1 MNHANCSNRLIN
13 SLNLSVRNQLLA
25 HCETV
30 ELAIGQVLSNPGD
43 MLQHAY
49 FPTTSLIALM
59 MENKQD
65 KGLEVGLIGEEGMLG
80 IQIMIGGSVSP
91 YKIVVQGKG
100 MALRIPS
107 AMLLREID
115 ENNLLNDRLNSYIS
129 VLMQQ
134 LAQSSI
140 CNRFH
145 LVQERLVRL
154 LLMFHDRLQTKVFYI
169 TQDLLASMLGVRRVG
184 VTKAASALQASE
196 LIHYVRGNL
205 EIIDL
210 KGLRKLACSCYD
222 LDKATYET
230 ILHHAPKQLA

>member
-1 MNHANCSNRLIN
+1 MDHVECRNRLIN
-13 SLNLSVRNQLLA
+13 NLELIVKNKLLA
-25 HCETV
+25 HCEIV
-30 ELAIGQVLSNPGD
+30 ELAIGQVLSQPGD
-43 MLQHAY
+43 ILQHAY
-49 FPTTSLIALM
+49 FPNTCLIALM
-59 MENKQD
+59 MENNQD

-80 IQIMIGGSVSP
+80 IQIMIGASVSP

-100 MALRIPS
+100 KALRIPS
-107 AMLLREID
+107 AMLLTQID
-115 ENNLLNDRLNSYIS
+115 ENIMLNDRLNSYIS

-134 LAQSSI
+134 LAQSSV

-145 LVQERLVRL
+145 LVQARLVRL

-184 VTKAASALQASE
+184 VTKAASTLQANK

-222 LDKATYET
+222 LDKATYQT